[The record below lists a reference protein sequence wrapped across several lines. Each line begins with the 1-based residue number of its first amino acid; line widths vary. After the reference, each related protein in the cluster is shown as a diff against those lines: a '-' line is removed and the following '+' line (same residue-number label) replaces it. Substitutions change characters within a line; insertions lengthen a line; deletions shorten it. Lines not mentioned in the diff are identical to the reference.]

1 MNVYAKH
8 KTLSPYCLVMVCD
21 KDFIIQHLKI
31 LLNLENKLAKM
42 LF

>member
-8 KTLSPYCLVMVCD
+8 KTLSPYYLVMVCD